1 MPAEIIEFAQAH
13 VGTLSSLRFCGW
25 DHGVSDVW
33 ECRADDGRHVFVKCC
48 RDKYDQEVHAYRAWA
63 PHLVDRCPQ
72 LLAADDEL
80 RALVLSA
87 VDGTL
92 AQDVDLDA
100 DAEAEVYR
108 QGGRFL
114 ADLHAL
120 GIGDDE
126 GDPAAAFVER
136 AQRWDQRA
144 ADVVDVDDRTWTMSR
159 VAEIAPMLSRL
170 RRTPCHR
177 DFTPRNWMLDA
188 DGTLRV
194 IDFGHTRADYWIL
207 DVDKLWSEQWVDRS
221 DREAAFWDGY
231 GVRPT
236 DDERNVLEAVSA
248 LGAISTIVWSRE
260 HGDDGYEAHG
270 RAHLARLRS
279 NHER

>member
-1 MPAEIIEFAQAH
+1 
-13 VGTLSSLRFCGW
+13 
-25 DHGVSDVW
+25 
-33 ECRADDGRHVFVKCC
+33 
-48 RDKYDQEVHAYRAWA
+48 
-63 PHLVDRCPQ
+63 
-72 LLAADDEL
+72 
-80 RALVLSA
+80 LVLSA

-120 GIGDDE
+120 RIGDDDA
-126 GDPAAAFVER
+126 DPTAAFLER
-136 AQRWDQRA
+136 AERWDQRA
-144 ADVVDVDDRTWTMSR
+144 ARVVDVDDRAWMMSR
-159 VAEIAPMLSRL
+159 VVEIEPLLPGL

-188 DGTLRV
+188 GGTLRV
-194 IDFGHTRADYWIL
+194 IDLGHTRSDYWIL
-207 DVDKLWSEQWVDRS
+207 DVDKLWSDQWVDRS

-231 GVRPT
+231 GVEPT
-236 DDERNVLEAVSA
+236 DDERYVLEAASA

-279 NHER
+279 NHERRVT